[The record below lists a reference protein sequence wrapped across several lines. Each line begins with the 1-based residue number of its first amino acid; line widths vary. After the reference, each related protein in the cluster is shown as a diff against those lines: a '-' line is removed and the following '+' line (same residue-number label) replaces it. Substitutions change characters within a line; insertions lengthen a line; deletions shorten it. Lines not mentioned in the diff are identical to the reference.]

1 MRQLNDELNID
12 RHVGL
17 MSIDEL
23 HEQARLCAA
32 LLACHPR
39 YSLADLL
46 LTHARDIQVDL
57 YFRESRGREPGDL
70 TDDEL
75 TECIELVF
83 ALSQFRPRRKLAVPL
98 LDYLHALSHVRDER
112 AVAAPGEEHPQV
124 SGASGRISYGM
135 RRIRLERGMSL
146 AEAARVL
153 KCSVSQL
160 SRVERGQRW
169 ADPKVISAAYE
180 VPVSELLV
188 PCPQCRY
195 APPPGFTCRECG
207 ATTPA
212 ETTYRC
218 ACGAG
223 FTTADDLDSHL
234 LAAMGIDGTPGS
246 VDWTDPSI
254 SPASDA
260 PGIDG
265 KQHYEVTRDE

>member
-1 MRQLNDELNID
+1 MRQFNDELNID

-17 MSIDEL
+17 MSTDEL

-32 LLACHPR
+32 LLARRPR
-39 YSLADLL
+39 HSLSGLL
-46 LTHARDIQVDL
+46 LTHARDIQMHL

-112 AVAAPGEEHPQV
+112 GTSAPGEEHPQV
-124 SGASGRISYGM
+124 VSPASGRISYGM

-180 VPVSELLV
+180 VPANELLV
-188 PCPQCRY
+188 PCPQCQY
-195 APPPGFTCRECG
+195 TPPPGFTCRECG

-212 ETTYRC
+212 TTYRC
-218 ACGAG
+218 ACSAE

-234 LAAMGIDGTPGS
+234 LAAMGIDGTPES
-246 VDWTDPSI
+246 VDWTDPGI

-265 KQHYEVTRDE
+265 RQHYEVTRDE